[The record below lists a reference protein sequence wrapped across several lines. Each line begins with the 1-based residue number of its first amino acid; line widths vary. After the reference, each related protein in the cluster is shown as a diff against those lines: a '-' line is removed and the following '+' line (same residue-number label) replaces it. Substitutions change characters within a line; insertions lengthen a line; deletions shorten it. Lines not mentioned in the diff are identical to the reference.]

1 MGTLQGPYYSMMIE
15 STSTEFSELVMA
27 GEHVEVSINMGK
39 IQAAIASSSN
49 GTKKPFGGY
58 AKRER
63 DTNIVFSSKGKG
75 KAYQEFY

>member
-1 MGTLQGPYYSMMIE
+1 MLIG
-15 STSTEFSELVMA
+15 STSTGFSELVMA
-27 GEHVEVSINMGK
+27 GEHVEVGIKKGK
-39 IQAAIASSSN
+39 IQAANASSSN
-49 GTKKPFGGY
+49 GQKKPFGGY